1 MLVLSRRIGEAI
13 VIGDTL
19 VEVMAVDSLTAKL
32 KIVTDVNGESRE
44 RNKSLKINEST
55 LIEEGQARVV
65 LIEIREIDSL
75 VFKIRLGIECPSEM
89 AVHRKEVLDA
99 IQREVSKEQNV
110 SETQYEVD
118 RQIAQ
123 SDPSALIAVDFGPGF
138 SEDEIQACLSYLSEV
153 YRLRGGVG
161 LKVVS
166 NLTMVPEDSE
176 VPYVS

>member
-19 VEVMAVDSLTAKL
+19 VEVTAVDLLTAEL
-32 KIVTDVNGESRE
+32 KIVTNVNGESKE
-44 RNKSLKINEST
+44 RNASLKKNEST
-55 LIEEGQARVV
+55 SVEDSQATVV
-65 LIEIREIDSL
+65 LIEIREVEPL

-89 AVHRKEVLDA
+89 SVHRKEVVDA
-99 IQREVSKEQNV
+99 IQREASKEKNE
-110 SETQYEVD
+110 SETQYELE

-123 SDPSALIAVDFGPGF
+123 SEPSALIAVDFGPGF
-138 SEDEIQACLSYLSEV
+138 SEDEIQACLSYLSEI